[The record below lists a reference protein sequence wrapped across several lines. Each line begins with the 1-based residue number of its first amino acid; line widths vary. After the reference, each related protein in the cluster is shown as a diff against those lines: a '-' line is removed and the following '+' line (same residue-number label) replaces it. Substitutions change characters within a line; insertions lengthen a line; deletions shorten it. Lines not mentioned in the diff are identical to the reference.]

1 MSTMMPSQ
9 RSGQVLG
16 TIHAAAQPVPR
27 PRPKLTQK
35 QKAAVIVRLL
45 LAEGAPL
52 ELTRLPDEMQADLT
66 EQIARM
72 RRVDMDTLQDVAQ
85 DFIAELEG
93 LGLSFPGGIDGALS
107 LLDGYISNGA
117 ANRLRRQMG
126 RDEGADP
133 WQRLSRLEL
142 AKLLGVLEQ
151 ESIEVGAVML
161 SKLPVPQSAELLSK
175 LPGERARR
183 IAYAMS
189 LTGSVAPDTV
199 ARIGQ
204 SLISELDAQP
214 LRAFE
219 ESPAE
224 RVGAILNYSA
234 AMTRE
239 DVLQS
244 LLEADAS
251 FAESVRKELFTFAD
265 IPSKLHP
272 SDVPRVLRVLAQNI
286 LITALAAPSS
296 AGDQAA
302 AEFLLTNMSQRM
314 ATALREEMAEVGAI
328 RAKDGEEAM
337 NGVIAAIRECE
348 SAGEITLLRE
358 DD

>member
-1 MSTMMPSQ
+1 M
-9 RSGQVLG
+9 
-16 TIHAAAQPVPR
+16 
-27 PRPKLTQK
+27 
-35 QKAAVIVRLL
+35 
-45 LAEGAPL
+45 
-52 ELTRLPDEMQADLT
+52 
-66 EQIARM
+66 
-72 RRVDMDTLQDVAQ
+72 
-85 DFIAELEG
+85 
-93 LGLSFPGGIDGALS
+93 
-107 LLDGYISNGA
+107 
-117 ANRLRRQMG
+117 
-126 RDEGADP
+126 
-133 WQRLSRLEL
+133 
-142 AKLLGVLEQ
+142 
-151 ESIEVGAVML
+151 
-161 SKLPVPQSAELLSK
+161 
-175 LPGERARR
+175 
-183 IAYAMS
+183 
-189 LTGSVAPDTV
+189 

-239 DVLQS
+239 DVLQG
-244 LLEADAS
+244 LLETDAS

-272 SDVPRVLRVLAQNI
+272 RDVPRVLRVLAQNI

-348 SAGEITLLRE
+348 SAAEITLLRE